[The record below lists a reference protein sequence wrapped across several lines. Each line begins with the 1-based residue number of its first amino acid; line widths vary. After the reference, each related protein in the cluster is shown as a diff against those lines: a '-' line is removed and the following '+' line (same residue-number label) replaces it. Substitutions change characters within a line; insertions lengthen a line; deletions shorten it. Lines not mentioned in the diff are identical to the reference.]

1 MPKLQIGF
9 NLGKTSESM
18 YHCLSKNHTSRR
30 ISLIA
35 TFWSS
40 ETDSKTRMMWSVL
53 PSFKLLVVCLL
64 FQAGRT
70 STLLRFPPTNSRFQQ
85 DTGDSSDTQTVP
97 LPSEK
102 FDVLVYGANAAGVA
116 AAVTASS
123 GGRFHVKV
131 VEPLKMIGGMAAAGG
146 VSLMNQGRCGLTG
159 LAKNWSIL
167 VGEYYGLSDGMPYP
181 PFPRRCAV
189 FGYRF

>member
-1 MPKLQIGF
+1 
-9 NLGKTSESM
+9 
-18 YHCLSKNHTSRR
+18 
-30 ISLIA
+30 
-35 TFWSS
+35 
-40 ETDSKTRMMWSVL
+40 MW
-53 PSFKLLVVCLL
+53 
-64 FQAGRT
+64 
-70 STLLRFPPTNSRFQQ
+70 STLLSLKLVLVFLSFQHGRTATLLRSHPTTNDRLQESVDGAVHGIRQ
-85 DTGDSSDTQTVP
+85 
-97 LPSEK
+97 LPVEK

-116 AAVTASS
+116 AAVTASC

-181 PFPRRCAV
+181 PFPRKYV
-189 FGYRF
+189 FLRRFR

>member
-1 MPKLQIGF
+1 
-9 NLGKTSESM
+9 
-18 YHCLSKNHTSRR
+18 
-30 ISLIA
+30 
-35 TFWSS
+35 
-40 ETDSKTRMMWSVL
+40 MWSVL
-53 PSFKLLVVCLL
+53 LSFKLLVVWL
-64 FQAGRT
+64 FFQQGRT
-70 STLLRFPPTNSRFQQ
+70 ATSLRSPPTDRTVR
-85 DTGDSSDTQTVP
+85 DGSDV
-97 LPSEK
+97 ER

-131 VEPLKMIGGMAAAGG
+131 VEPLTMIGGMAAAGG

-181 PFPRRCAV
+181 PFPRRFFGV
-189 FGYRF
+189 FFFGGIDFGDVLKRDHHRFILFCQCLHSNRVPFTHQIISPHLCLTVVVLYVRTLQA